1 MPYLAP
7 WAKYLL
13 YAWLAGVC
21 LAAAAHDA
29 RTRRI
34 PNKIT
39 YPTMLSLLAFHTAL
53 GGLPG
58 FSASG
63 LGLLAGISILL
74 APYALGKMGAGDVKL
89 LGVVGAALG
98 VSGAVTAFL
107 FTCLAGGLQGVY
119 YLARRHTAQDAGR
132 DGKMCYGLAIAA
144 GAIAAMIWNLAGKAF
159 IRF

>member
-13 YAWLAGVC
+13 YAWLAVVC
-21 LAAAAHDA
+21 LAAAASDA

-39 YPTMLSLLAFHTAL
+39 YPTILSLIAFHTAL

-58 FSASG
+58 CYASSMG
-63 LGLLAGISILL
+63 LIAGISVLI

-89 LGVVGAALG
+89 MGVVGAALG
-98 VSGAVTAFL
+98 VAGALTAFL

-119 YLARRHTAQDAGR
+119 YLVRRYTAKDAAS

-144 GAIAAMIWNLAGKAF
+144 GAVAAMIWNLAGKEF

>member
-1 MPYLAP
+1 MPTLAP

-13 YAWLAGVC
+13 YAWLAIVC
-21 LAAAAHDA
+21 LACAVSDA

-39 YPTMLSLLAFHTAL
+39 YPTILTLIAFHTAL

-58 FSASG
+58 FYASA
-63 LGLLAGISILL
+63 LGLAAGMSLL
-74 APYALGKMGAGDVKL
+74 IAPYALGKMGAGDVKL

-98 VSGAVTAFL
+98 VSGALTAFL
-107 FTCLAGGLQGVY
+107 FTCLAGGAQGFY
-119 YLARRHTAQDAGR
+119 YLIRGYGSKDAAADGR
-132 DGKMCYGLAIAA
+132 MCYGLAIAA
-144 GAIAAMIWNLAGKAF
+144 GAVAAMIWNLAGKEF

>member
-13 YAWLAGVC
+13 YVWLAAVC
-21 LAAAAHDA
+21 LAASVSDV
-29 RTRRI
+29 RSRRI

-39 YPTMLSLLAFHTAL
+39 YPTVLTLLAFHTVL

-58 FSASG
+58 FYASG
-63 LGLLAGISILL
+63 LGLLAGLSVLF

-89 LGVVGAALG
+89 MGVVGAALG
-98 VSGAVTAFL
+98 VTGVITAFL
-107 FTCLAGGLQGVY
+107 FTCLAGGVQGAY
-119 YLARRHTAQDAGR
+119 YLVRRYTAKDAAS

-144 GAIAAMIWNLAGKAF
+144 GTVAAMIWNLAGKEF